1 MKVAFRVDASLCIGN
16 GHLMRCLTLAHE
28 FKKRGAEVIFISR
41 KIRGDLNHLI
51 LNDFFILHELSYWDT
66 NNPNLSYSE
75 WLSENWNIEVSEVL
89 PIVMQFSPDLL
100 VVDHYALDGRWEQ
113 TLRPYIKEL
122 LVIDDLAN
130 RTHVCDYLLDQT
142 VGRNE
147 NDYNLLTTE
156 KAHFLLGTDYALLRP
171 EFRKWRERSIER
183 RTSPKFASIL
193 VTLGGVDKDNYTG
206 RVLSVLKQYSLE
218 VNDQISITVVLGQN
232 APNKHEVELQTK
244 EMPCRVSLLSDV
256 SNMAEIMANSDLCI
270 GAAGSTA
277 WERCCLALPSIVIVI
292 ADNQALIAK
301 KLKIKK
307 AALYVQ
313 EPIENELFDQLAA
326 MSNSQLKNL
335 SENSA
340 LYVDGFGAKR
350 VVDKIISNEKYT
362 NLSI

>member
-1 MKVAFRVDASLCIGN
+1 
-16 GHLMRCLTLAHE
+16 
-28 FKKRGAEVIFISR
+28 
-41 KIRGDLNHLI
+41 
-51 LNDFFILHELSYWDT
+51 
-66 NNPNLSYSE
+66 
-75 WLSENWNIEVSEVL
+75 
-89 PIVMQFSPDLL
+89 
-100 VVDHYALDGRWEQ
+100 
-113 TLRPYIKEL
+113 
-122 LVIDDLAN
+122 
-130 RTHVCDYLLDQT
+130 
-142 VGRNE
+142 
-147 NDYNLLTTE
+147 
-156 KAHFLLGTDYALLRP
+156 
-171 EFRKWRERSIER
+171 
-183 RTSPKFASIL
+183 
-193 VTLGGVDKDNYTG
+193 
-206 RVLSVLKQYSLE
+206 
-218 VNDQISITVVLGQN
+218 
-232 APNKHEVELQTK
+232 
-244 EMPCRVSLLSDV
+244 
-256 SNMAEIMANSDLCI
+256 LCI